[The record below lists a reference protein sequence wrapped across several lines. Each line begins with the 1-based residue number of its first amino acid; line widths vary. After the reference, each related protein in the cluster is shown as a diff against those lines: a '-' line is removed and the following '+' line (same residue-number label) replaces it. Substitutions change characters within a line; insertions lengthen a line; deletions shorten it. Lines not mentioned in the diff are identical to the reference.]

1 MQIDEKKLQ
10 VINNNILFGIKEIN
24 KISSAMLN
32 VKDVGISL
40 GYLVKLVGDLEKD
53 SNELNLI
60 KSYIIKEE
68 TVNET
73 VKEGGNE
80 INGR

>member
-40 GYLVKLVGDLEKD
+40 GYLVKLVGDLEKE

-73 VKEGGNE
+73 VKTN
-80 INGR
+80 

>member
-24 KISSAMLN
+24 KVSSAMLN

-40 GYLVKLVGDLEKD
+40 GYLVKLVGDLEKE

-68 TVNET
+68 TANET
-73 VKEGGNE
+73 VKEGGK
-80 INGR
+80 I

>member
-24 KISSAMLN
+24 KVSSAMLN

-40 GYLVKLVGDLEKD
+40 GYLVKLVGDLEKE

-73 VKEGGNE
+73 VKKS
-80 INGR
+80 

>member
-24 KISSAMLN
+24 KVSSAMLN

-73 VKEGGNE
+73 VKTN
-80 INGR
+80 

>member
-24 KISSAMLN
+24 KVSSAMLN
-32 VKDVGISL
+32 VKDVGVSL
-40 GYLVKLVGDLEKD
+40 DYLVKLIGDLAKE

-60 KSYIIKEE
+60 RSYL
-68 TVNET
+68 
-73 VKEGGNE
+73 KEGMK
-80 INGR
+80 

>member
-24 KISSAMLN
+24 KVSSAMLN

-40 GYLVKLVGDLEKD
+40 GYLVKLVGDLEKE

-60 KSYIIKEE
+60 RSYL
-68 TVNET
+68 
-73 VKEGGNE
+73 KEGMK
-80 INGR
+80 